1 MKVRDRMSPN
11 PIVISPDTSVVEA
24 FQLMRDK
31 GIRRL
36 PVMDK
41 GKLVGIV
48 TLQELYEVL
57 PSPATTLSVHEAN
70 YLLAKT
76 KIKDIMPKN
85 MKMITIEPDANLE
98 RAAALMRE
106 NKIGGI
112 PVVENGH
119 LVGIITE
126 TDIFD
131 AFVDILAVKK
141 QGARID
147 LEVEDRVGV
156 VAQITSMVARRGINI
171 ENIVLIPKKN
181 TNRYELILR
190 LGTTDIKDLV
200 DELKREGFEVV
211 ETLIKN

>member
-76 KIKDIMPKN
+76 KIKDTMPKN